1 MFMVYLQEYIP
12 IPTSYSCSQT
22 SNLVNMICKN
32 CIGYKYNFGDR
43 EEFFELLQGTC
54 HCLIIV
60 IFEFNIEIT
69 IPIEILLEMPY
80 SH

>member
-1 MFMVYLQEYIP
+1 MFMVYLQKYIP
-12 IPTSYSCSQT
+12 IPTSHSCSQ
-22 SNLVNMICKN
+22 IQYGRKN
-32 CIGYKYNFGDR
+32 CTGYEYDVGIEGNS
-43 EEFFELLQGTC
+43 LHL